1 MNNEGFK
8 MLIRYKKRLEK
19 IAMGLLSFMPDEKEV
34 KRLQDTIKEYETNDQ
49 WQLFLW
55 KEEDDVLGGAIGLI
69 VKEDNKSILVQ
80 HITVDPSHRNM
91 GIGKKM
97 VHALEGFFDE
107 SYSIH
112 ANEQTERFLEKCKTS

>member
-1 MNNEGFK
+1 

>member
-1 MNNEGFK
+1 

-34 KRLQDTIKEYETNDQ
+34 KRLQDTIKEYETNDH

-55 KEEDDVLGGAIGLI
+55 KVEEDILGAVG
-69 VKEDNKSILVQ
+69 VNVDSESKLVTLQ
-80 HITVDPSHRNM
+80 HITVDPSHRNL

-97 VHALEGFFDE
+97 VQAVKEYYPSFQVQPND
-107 SYSIH
+107 
-112 ANEQTERFLEKCKTS
+112 QTEKFLDKCKQS